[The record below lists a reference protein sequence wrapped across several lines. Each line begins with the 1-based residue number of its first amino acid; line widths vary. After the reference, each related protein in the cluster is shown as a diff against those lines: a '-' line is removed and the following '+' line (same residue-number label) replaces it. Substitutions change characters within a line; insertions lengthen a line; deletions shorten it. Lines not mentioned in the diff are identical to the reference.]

1 MTGFSPPP
9 PPQAARAIVRQLF
22 SLRGSSPRVS
32 ATALEEY
39 DTHESSIEFLNEGS
53 QADNVRCLV
62 RVDGE
67 LEELPIGNLA
77 PETSMVARLRA
88 PLGANFECI
97 WDCLGCEGTYA
108 CLEL

>member
-32 ATALEEY
+32 ATALEEH

-62 RVDGE
+62 RVAFGATTTKKSRASAWSVQDPDD
-67 LEELPIGNLA
+67 LHALA
-77 PETSMVARLRA
+77 SCRRDYA
-88 PLGANFECI
+88 PL
-97 WDCLGCEGTYA
+97 
-108 CLEL
+108 